1 MMALL
6 SPLGRA
12 PGLSEFPQSP
22 FLLQVHG
29 LAGAKSFNHNRSGP
43 LGIRP
48 CAKRWVAFSH
58 LLIVIPDKRELILS
72 HFTEKDIEVQTD
84 EVEKSPTSQ
93 LVSVP
98 TVEPRHHG
106 TDEMYLSP

>member
-29 LAGAKSFNHNRSGP
+29 LARAKSFNHNRGGH
-43 LGIRP
+43 LCIRH
-48 CAKRWVAFSH
+48 CAKHRMAFSH
-58 LLIVIPDKRELILS
+58 FLIVIPDQRELLLA
-72 HFTEKDIEVQTD
+72 HFMEEDIEVQIA
-84 EVEKSPTSQ
+84 EVKKPKVT
-93 LVSVP
+93 LIIVP
-98 TVEPRHHG
+98 TVKPRHQG
-106 TDEMYLSP
+106 TD